1 MNKIIEIRNRFKREK
16 NMDSYQVIPAYA
28 DWLENEIVKKEN
40 ANSGYPL
47 LGDVTA
53 AEVDIIVDALYDYQ
67 LHIMGIKELEETNFV
82 VKIILDKLT
91 KDLPEID

>member
-1 MNKIIEIRNRFKREK
+1 MRCKYEFKCTKFEE
-16 NMDSYQVIPAYA
+16 DS
-28 DWLENEIVKKEN
+28 
-40 ANSGYPL
+40 YPL
-47 LGDVTA
+47 LGDVTS

-67 LHIMGIKELEETNFV
+67 LHIMGIKELQETNFL